1 MSAVTILS
9 FLSLSANLS
18 NISERYREA
27 EIELHAAWRQR
38 RVGYL
43 LHVRRVGSNVGSF
56 FLSRQRTGFHRV
68 LARPTPD
75 FDETHSCVL
84 SI

>member
-1 MSAVTILS
+1 MSAVAILS

-18 NISERYREA
+18 NISEKYRE
-27 EIELHAAWRQR
+27 IQLHAAWRQR